1 MYFNVGSPTQ
11 RSKRKKD
18 EGRTREHDDGRFW
31 KAELVDE
38 EVLHAFGVVDA
49 TLELVAGEAVGD
61 ADDDGLLAAV
71 GVGRGRRVAV
81 GRGRRRRRVGGGR
94 WLRREGAWIADESD
108 SAAEGAADGSRAKWQ
123 LQRGAA
129 VGAVHQHVAVHRW
142 VGFGL

>member
-1 MYFNVGSPTQ
+1 MLRWKFGAM
-11 RSKRKKD
+11 
-18 EGRTREHDDGRFW
+18 GIFFFGEHDDGRFW

-38 EVLHAFGVVDA
+38 EVLHALGVVDA
-49 TLELVAGEAVGD
+49 SLELVSREAVGD

-108 SAAEGAADGSRAKWQ
+108 SAAEGAADGSRARWQ

-129 VGAVHQHVAVHRW
+129 VGAVDQHVAVHRR
-142 VGFGL
+142 

>member
-1 MYFNVGSPTQ
+1 MLGWKFGAM
-11 RSKRKKD
+11 
-18 EGRTREHDDGRFW
+18 GIFFFREHDDGRFW

-38 EVLHAFGVVDA
+38 EVLHALGVVDA
-49 TLELVAGEAVGD
+49 SLELVSREAVGD

-108 SAAEGAADGSRAKWQ
+108 SAAEGAADGSRARWQ

-129 VGAVHQHVAVHRW
+129 VGAVDQHVAVHRR
-142 VGFGL
+142 

>member
-38 EVLHAFGVVDA
+38 EVLHALGVVDA
-49 TLELVAGEAVGD
+49 SLELVSREAVGD

-71 GVGRGRRVAV
+71 GVGRGRRGAV
-81 GRGRRRRRVGGGR
+81 GGGRRRVGGSRG
-94 WLRREGAWIADESD
+94 LRREGAWVADEGD
-108 SAAEGAADGSRAKWQ
+108 GVAEGAADGSRAKWQ